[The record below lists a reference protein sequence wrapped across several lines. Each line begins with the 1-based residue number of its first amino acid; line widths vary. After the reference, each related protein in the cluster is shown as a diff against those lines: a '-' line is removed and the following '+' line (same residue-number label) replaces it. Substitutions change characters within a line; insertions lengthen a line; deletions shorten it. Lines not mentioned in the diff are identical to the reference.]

1 MVKEQ
6 VIYQPINNFSRKD
19 KKNKNVIVHIQ
30 ILAIS
35 TMEIMSLLLANTDW
49 KVVCHW
55 VKTILKK
62 YQQKHMGSLQFQL
75 IITLM
80 DTIIQAC

>member
-1 MVKEQ
+1 MDKEL
-6 VIYQPINNFSRKD
+6 VIYQPMNNLSEKD
-19 KKNKNVIVHIQ
+19 NKNKNVIVHIQ
-30 ILAIS
+30 ILTIS
-35 TMEIMSLLLANTDW
+35 IMEIMSQLLASTDW
-49 KVVCHW
+49 KAVYHW

-62 YQQKHMGSLQFQL
+62 YQQKHMGNRHIQQ